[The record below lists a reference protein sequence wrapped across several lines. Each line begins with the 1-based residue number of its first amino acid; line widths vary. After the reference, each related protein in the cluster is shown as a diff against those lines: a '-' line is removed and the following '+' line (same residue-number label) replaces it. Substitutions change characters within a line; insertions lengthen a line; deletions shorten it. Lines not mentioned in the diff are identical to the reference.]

1 MLSCEYC
8 KIPNST
14 CFEEHLHLEEHQ
26 LLKIIIKK
34 RFLGKPTDHN
44 GHYMINMGDQVP
56 KIGSN

>member
-8 KIPNST
+8 KISNST
-14 CFEEHLHLEEHQ
+14 CFEEHLRLEENL

-44 GHYMINMGDQVP
+44 VHYMINMGDQGP
-56 KIGSN
+56 KIGGN